1 MNLAQL
7 INVTRMRLGDIGNS
21 EVRVTDEFLTE
32 SLNRGVVEAL
42 ERGFSLYEADDS
54 AVIELTL
61 SADVDVYTIHDSIEQ
76 ILHVRRQSDGLV
88 LLQTT
93 EDELD
98 FLRPYWTEDAPNKPE
113 FYIRDGQRIQL
124 YPVPDGVDVLELKVS
139 RMPLTGMV
147 DDADEPEL
155 PTRYHN
161 DLTWYA
167 IGEAAVLAGNTDL
180 EARAMSQFERTFG
193 RRRSIKFNAVSKATP
208 NNAVMYCTRPML

>member
-7 INVTRMRLGDIGNS
+7 INVTRMRLGDIGNL
-21 EVRVTDEFLTE
+21 EVLVTDEFLTE

-42 ERGFSLYEADDS
+42 ERGFSLYEVDDS
-54 AVIELTL
+54 AVIELSVL
-61 SADVDVYTIHDSIEQ
+61 ADEDVYSLHDSVEQ
-76 ILHVRRQSDGLV
+76 LLHVRRQSDGFV
-88 LLQTT
+88 LTQTT

-98 FLRPYWTEDAPNKPE
+98 YLRPYWTEDAPNKPE

-124 YPVPDGVDVLELKVS
+124 YPVPDAIDVLELKVS
-139 RMPLTGMV
+139 RLPLVDMA

-155 PTRYHN
+155 PVRYHN

-167 IGEAAVLAGNTDL
+167 VGEAAMLSGNADL
-180 EARAMSQFERTFG
+180 EARSMAQFERTFG